1 MRAPLTPTLAAP
13 GSACFGGSDGTA
25 TFAEHRQEEGQAALG
40 ALPPLS
46 DVPGRLRYG
55 YRLWQARRERR
66 GALAA
71 VLRQRVQRAGLSG
84 MAAVA
89 VLNSLYYSGAQGPY
103 KEPIVCLCTHQYSPS
118 CVALGRSGE
127 FS

>member
-13 GSACFGGSDGTA
+13 GSACFGGSNGTA

-89 VLNSLYYSGAQGPY
+89 VLNS
-103 KEPIVCLCTHQYSPS
+103 CTTLVRRDLTRNQLSASAHTST
-118 CVALGRSGE
+118 ALAV
-127 FS
+127 